1 MLFRSPWTAAHQASL
16 SITNSQSLFK
26 LMSIE
31 LVMLSNHLILC
42 WMALLDGKI
51 ILTTTKI
58 LHLLKFFLNAH
69 FHIDFVPLLELYTII
84 LTICFMNEVHEAAMK
99 TLFLGFSGTIDP
111 NYYNIGDCF
120 QLYIQPSSDTHTYSR
135 N

>member
-1 MLFRSPWTAAHQASL
+1 MVGRVRSVQSLSRVRLFATPWAATCQASL
-16 SITNSQSLFK
+16 SITNSQGFFR

-31 LVMLSNHLILC
+31 SVMPSNHLILC
-42 WMALLDGKI
+42 WMALLDDKI

-69 FHIDFVPLLELYTII
+69 FHIDFVPLLELYIII
-84 LTICFMNEVHEAAMK
+84 LTICFVNEVHEAAMK
-99 TLFLGFSGTIDP
+99 TLFLGFSGTTDP

-120 QLYIQPSSDTHTYSR
+120 
-135 N
+135 